1 MMTTLRKSGS
11 EMWQDESLNDW
22 PDGDYRVFV
31 GDLGNE
37 VNDEHLATAF
47 RKYQSFHRAKV
58 FYSIDLRWSDVR
70 SLIRVEDMGL
80 CLYWI
85 HKTI

>member
-1 MMTTLRKSGS
+1 MQQYENDLKKKEQQKMMTTLRKSGS

-22 PDGDYRVFV
+22 PDGDYRVFI

-58 FYSIDLRWSDVR
+58 FIMFINN
-70 SLIRVEDMGL
+70 IR
-80 CLYWI
+80 
-85 HKTI
+85 